1 MSVDAPV
8 APLAIGIAGCGNM
21 GQAFLKALESKAW
34 QGAVSLSVWNRT
46 LRKAQALKAGGLPVT
61 VCRSPEELAEHAD
74 IVLLCVKP
82 PQIVPLAEQLARAF
96 AEKGKSDAMIVSI
109 AAAVSL
115 ESLRRAA
122 AGRCHA
128 LRVMPTTTLAVGAGV
143 FALVG
148 DPAAPDEGATRLRD
162 LLSRMGSVHVMPEKD
177 LTAFSAAI
185 GCAPGFIFHLIQ
197 GLVDGAVALGIPRPQ
212 ACEMMLATVLGCA
225 RLAQENSGTH
235 LCALRDQVAS
245 PGGMTI
251 QGLAALE
258 RAGVNG
264 QLIDAL
270 KAAYDRG
277 AQMEQA

>member
-1 MSVDAPV
+1 MSADVPAT
-8 APLAIGIAGCGNM
+8 PLALGVAGCGSM
-21 GQAFLKALESKAW
+21 GQAFLKALADETA
-34 QGAVSLSVWNRT
+34 QGAVSLFAWNRT
-46 LRKAQALKAGGLPVT
+46 LQKALALKAAGLPIT
-61 VCRSPEELAEHAD
+61 VCQTPEELAGKAD
-74 IVLLCVKP
+74 IVFLCVKP
-82 PQIVPLAEQLARAF
+82 PQIIPLVGRLAHVF
-96 AEKGKSDAMIVSI
+96 SEEKRPDAILVSI

-115 ESLRRAA
+115 ESLRRAV

-143 FALVG
+143 FALAG
-148 DPAAPDEGATRLRD
+148 DPAPDGAASRLRSV
-162 LLSRMGSVHVMPEKD
+162 LSRMGSVHVMSEKE
-177 LTAFSAAI
+177 LGAFSAAI

-225 RLAQENSGTH
+225 RLAQENRETH

-270 KAAYDRG
+270 QAAYDKG
-277 AQMEQA
+277 MQMERA